1 SRACRHSN
9 VAGACPVLRLSLEFG
24 LEDPISGG
32 FITESR
38 EASPSGEPGRGY
50 LWLLSQLAAR
60 PGRKCPVS
68 VPEVIFFQKGVAFR
82 MFAMGGESASILT
95 MTAKRPDGG
104 SDMRTGVLLKKLYNL
119 ERKRYAHRE
128 SYLAKSS
135 QPDTKSATPETGE
148 GLGQERRHDL
158 LFKDCDAVFI
168 IRYVDGA
175 VRSVSAAEATP
186 VDDTTAS
193 DEPKCVAQFLVRDA
207 VGRIAG
213 LLSTRW
219 TILAGIFDALT
230 DRLWLVGAYQL
241 QVEGLMLSPS
251 DDEELPPPVCNGPTD
266 PMESEDRAAKAE
278 NDWDVIGSPEEV
290 DKWLQSRETE
300 LGSVAAR
307 WNYQVQEERDRRE
320 EQLLKKLSAEENVTE
335 RPQSSEWLTKRQSI
349 TTQVAGIS
357 KLWPKEDLA
366 PMPRALQ
373 RYRDCAMKMGN
384 FAARHLTK
392 GDEDIGREDLKGLLK
407 RSEEDED
414 DSSHQSG
421 LSMGSIASKSHTCS
435 NSSDGDNDN
444 DDVALPPLYMP
455 QLPLRLASVLGFR
468 ALDPPAAD
476 SMDVPEPPK
485 TRRRRLSGP
494 LSSWIEI
501 QYTGDRRQQPI
512 PPCRESFQNPSW
524 IPAQAEEVTSRPFP
538 TPTRWAPGLGMNTAN
553 PSQWILAK
561 IYYPLFHQ
569 MLMPVEY
576 LAHTASL
583 HSRYLPDDDVVV
595 VDSSSIDP
603 DTLLTEESF
612 SIVDDSDDSD
622 WDEL

>member
-1 SRACRHSN
+1 
-9 VAGACPVLRLSLEFG
+9 
-24 LEDPISGG
+24 
-32 FITESR
+32 
-38 EASPSGEPGRGY
+38 
-50 LWLLSQLAAR
+50 
-60 PGRKCPVS
+60 
-68 VPEVIFFQKGVAFR
+68 
-82 MFAMGGESASILT
+82 
-95 MTAKRPDGG
+95 
-104 SDMRTGVLLKKLYNL
+104 
-119 ERKRYAHRE
+119 
-128 SYLAKSS
+128 
-135 QPDTKSATPETGE
+135 
-148 GLGQERRHDL
+148 
-158 LFKDCDAVFI
+158 
-168 IRYVDGA
+168 
-175 VRSVSAAEATP
+175 
-186 VDDTTAS
+186 
-193 DEPKCVAQFLVRDA
+193 
-207 VGRIAG
+207 
-213 LLSTRW
+213 
-219 TILAGIFDALT
+219 
-230 DRLWLVGAYQL
+230 
-241 QVEGLMLSPS
+241 
-251 DDEELPPPVCNGPTD
+251 
-266 PMESEDRAAKAE
+266 
-278 NDWDVIGSPEEV
+278 
-290 DKWLQSRETE
+290 WLQSRETE

-335 RPQSSEWLTKRQSI
+335 WVVPVLLVCMRAKLQVPRRPQSSEWLTKRQSI

-392 GDEDIGREDLKGLLK
+392 GDEDIGREDLMDLLK

-414 DSSHQSG
+414 DS
-421 LSMGSIASKSHTCS
+421 
-435 NSSDGDNDN
+435 
-444 DDVALPPLYMP
+444 
-455 QLPLRLASVLGFR
+455 RLASVLGFR

-476 SMDVPEPPK
+476 TMDVPEPPK

-524 IPAQAEEVTSRPFP
+524 IPAQAEEVTSQPSS
-538 TPTRWAPGLGMNTAN
+538 TSTRWAPGLGMNTAN

-576 LAHTASL
+576 LTHTASL
-583 HSRYLPDDDVVV
+583 RSRYLPDDDVVV

-612 SIVDDSDDSD
+612 SIAYDSDDSD